1 VKLAL
6 LRVTVSVLLLPL
18 SLSSA
23 LAKNTTVGIYA
34 IVSQVMFEPNDCVR
48 ISGIF
53 VVPVRMSSGAYQKPQ
68 RGYLYLTFEPGAE
81 QAIRRD
87 WNELKAIAGSGHVVA
102 FGQYW
107 VPNPYDPQ
115 GNPHH
120 SLEVTVHPESEIG
133 ATPDVYPIPLPGG
146 VTKTEALVHDEDRD
160 PDVDKITAQL
170 QEVWRH

>member
-1 VKLAL
+1 MKLAL
-6 LRVTVSVLLLPL
+6 LRLTVSVLLLPL
-18 SLSSA
+18 TLSSV
-23 LAKNTTVGIYA
+23 LAKNTTVAIYG
-34 IVSQVMFEPNDCVR
+34 IVSRVTFEPNDCVR

-53 VVPVRMSSGAYQKPQ
+53 VVPVHMSSGDYQKPQ
-68 RGYLYLTFEPGAE
+68 RGYLYLKFEPDAE
-81 QAIRRD
+81 QAIRRE
-87 WNELKAIAGSGHVVA
+87 WNDLKAIAGSGKVVA

-146 VTKTEALVHDEDRD
+146 VTKAEALAHGEDSD
-160 PDVDKITAQL
+160 PDADKITTQL
-170 QEVWRH
+170 QEAWRH